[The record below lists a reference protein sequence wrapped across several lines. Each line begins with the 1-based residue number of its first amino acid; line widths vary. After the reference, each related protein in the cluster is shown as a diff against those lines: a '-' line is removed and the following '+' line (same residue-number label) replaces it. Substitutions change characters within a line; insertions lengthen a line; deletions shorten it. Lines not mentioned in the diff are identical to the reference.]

1 MAREQSKAQ
10 IEARTRNAI
19 TKEDASEKGKIG
31 AKKSL
36 ETRRKKK
43 KLKEALTALM
53 ELPVSE
59 RNKQSM
65 RALGI
70 DDKDM
75 NNQMLVAVAAFQ
87 KAIKGDVRAME
98 FIRDMTGQQ
107 PVTKLD
113 EARIKLLR
121 AQAKQIEVEIQR
133 EAAENESESGVMIVD
148 DLPKGECDE
157 EAN

>member
-10 IEARTRNAI
+10 IEARKRNAI

-36 ETRRKKK
+36 DTRRKKK

-113 EARIKLLR
+113 EAKIKLLR
-121 AQAKQIEVEIQR
+121 AQAKQIEAEIQR
-133 EAAENESESGVMIVD
+133 EAADNESESGIMIVD
-148 DLPKGECDE
+148 DLPKGYDDE
-157 EAN
+157 

>member
-36 ETRRKKK
+36 DTRRKKK
-43 KLKEALTALM
+43 KLKEALAALM

-113 EARIKLLR
+113 EAKIKLLR
-121 AQAKQIEVEIQR
+121 AQAKQIEAEIQR
-133 EAAENESESGVMIVD
+133 EAVDNESESGVMIVD
-148 DLPKGECDE
+148 DLPKGYDDE
-157 EAN
+157 

>member
-10 IEARTRNAI
+10 IEARNRNAI

-53 ELPVSE
+53 ELQVSE

-75 NNQMLVAVAAFQ
+75 NNQMMISVAAFQ

-113 EARIKLLR
+113 EAKIKLLR
-121 AQAKQIEVEIQR
+121 AQAKQIEAEIKI

-148 DLPKGECDE
+148 DLPKGYDDE
-157 EAN
+157 

>member
-10 IEARTRNAI
+10 IEARNRNAI

-65 RALGI
+65 RSLGI

-75 NNQMLVAVAAFQ
+75 NNQMLIAVAAFQ

-113 EARIKLLR
+113 EAKIKLLR
-121 AQAKQIEVEIQR
+121 AQAKQIEAEIQR
-133 EAAENESESGVMIVD
+133 EAAENESESGIMIVD
-148 DLPKGECDE
+148 DLPKGYDDE
-157 EAN
+157 

>member
-113 EARIKLLR
+113 EAKIKLLR
-121 AQAKQIEVEIQR
+121 AQAKQIEAEIQR
-133 EAAENESESGVMIVD
+133 EAAENESERGVMIVD
-148 DLPKGECDE
+148 DLPKGYDDE
-157 EAN
+157 

>member
-113 EARIKLLR
+113 EAKIKLLR

-148 DLPKGECDE
+148 DLPKGYDGE
-157 EAN
+157 

>member
-75 NNQMLVAVAAFQ
+75 NNQMLIAVAAFQ

-113 EARIKLLR
+113 EAKIKLLR
-121 AQAKQIEVEIQR
+121 AQAKQIEAEIQR
-133 EAAENESESGVMIVD
+133 EAAENESESGIMIVD
-148 DLPKGECDE
+148 DLPKGYDDE
-157 EAN
+157 

>member
-36 ETRRKKK
+36 QTRRKKK

-75 NNQMLVAVAAFQ
+75 NNQMLIAVAAFQ

-113 EARIKLLR
+113 EAKIKLLR
-121 AQAKQIEVEIQR
+121 AQAKQIEAEIQR
-133 EAAENESESGVMIVD
+133 EAAENESESGIMIVD
-148 DLPKGECDE
+148 DLPKGYDDE
-157 EAN
+157 

>member
-19 TKEDASEKGKIG
+19 TKDDASEKGKIG

-36 ETRRKKK
+36 QTRRKKK

-65 RALGI
+65 RELGI

-75 NNQMLVAVAAFQ
+75 NNQMLIAVAAFQ

-113 EARIKLLR
+113 EAKIKLLR
-121 AQAKQIEVEIQR
+121 AQAKQIEAEIQR
-133 EAAENESESGVMIVD
+133 EDAEIESESGIMIID
-148 DLPKGECDE
+148 DLPKGYDDE
-157 EAN
+157 

>member
-36 ETRRKKK
+36 DTRRKKK

-75 NNQMLVAVAAFQ
+75 NNQMLIAVAAFQ

-113 EARIKLLR
+113 EAKIKLLR
-121 AQAKQIEVEIQR
+121 AQAKQIEAEIQR

-148 DLPKGECDE
+148 DLPKGYDDE
-157 EAN
+157 

>member
-53 ELPVSE
+53 QLPVSE

-75 NNQMLVAVAAFQ
+75 NNQMLIAVAAFQ

-113 EARIKLLR
+113 EAKIKLLR
-121 AQAKQIEVEIQR
+121 AQAKQIEAEIQR
-133 EAAENESESGVMIVD
+133 EAEDNESESGIIIVD
-148 DLPKGECDE
+148 DLPKGYDDE
-157 EAN
+157 

>member
-43 KLKEALTALM
+43 KLREALTALM

-113 EARIKLLR
+113 EAKIKLLR
-121 AQAKQIEVEIQR
+121 AQAKQIEAEIQR

-148 DLPKGECDE
+148 DLPKGIQ
-157 EAN
+157 

>member
-10 IEARTRNAI
+10 IEARNRNAI

-31 AKKSL
+31 AKKSIQ
-36 ETRRKKK
+36 TRRKKK

-75 NNQMLVAVAAFQ
+75 NNQMLIAVAAFQ

-113 EARIKLLR
+113 EAKIKLLR
-121 AQAKQIEVEIQR
+121 AQAKQIEAEIQR
-133 EAAENESESGVMIVD
+133 EAADNESESGIMIVD
-148 DLPKGECDE
+148 DLPKGYDDE
-157 EAN
+157 

>member
-36 ETRRKKK
+36 DTRRKKK

-70 DDKDM
+70 GDKDM
-75 NNQMLVAVAAFQ
+75 NNQMLIAVAAFQ

-113 EARIKLLR
+113 EAKIKLLR
-121 AQAKQIEVEIQR
+121 AQAKQIEAEIQR
-133 EAAENESESGVMIVD
+133 ESADKESESGIMIVD
-148 DLPKGECDE
+148 DLPKGYDDE
-157 EAN
+157 

>member
-19 TKEDASEKGKIG
+19 TKDDASEKGKIG

-36 ETRRKKK
+36 DTRRKKK

-65 RALGI
+65 RAIGI

-113 EARIKLLR
+113 EAKIKLLR
-121 AQAKQIEVEIQR
+121 AQAKQIEAEIQR
-133 EAAENESESGVMIVD
+133 EAAENESESGVIIID
-148 DLPKGECDE
+148 DLPKGYDDE
-157 EAN
+157 

>member
-36 ETRRKKK
+36 DTRRKKK

-113 EARIKLLR
+113 EAKIKLLR
-121 AQAKQIEVEIQR
+121 AQAKQIEAEIQR
-133 EAAENESESGVMIVD
+133 EAAENESESGVMIID
-148 DLPKGECDE
+148 DLPKGYDDE
-157 EAN
+157 

>member
-10 IEARTRNAI
+10 IEARKRNAI
-19 TKEDASEKGKIG
+19 TKDDASEKGKIG

-36 ETRRKKK
+36 DTRRKKK

-65 RALGI
+65 RSLGI

-75 NNQMLVAVAAFQ
+75 NNQMLIAVAAFQ

-113 EARIKLLR
+113 EAKIKLLR
-121 AQAKQIEVEIQR
+121 AQAKQIESEIQR
-133 EAAENESESGVMIVD
+133 EAAEIESESGIMIVD
-148 DLPKGECDE
+148 DLPNGYDDE
-157 EAN
+157 

>member
-36 ETRRKKK
+36 DTRRKKK

-113 EARIKLLR
+113 EAKIKLLR
-121 AQAKQIEVEIQR
+121 AQAKQIEAEIQR
-133 EAAENESESGVMIVD
+133 EAAENESESGIIIID
-148 DLPKGECDE
+148 DLPKGYDDE
-157 EAN
+157 

>member
-10 IEARTRNAI
+10 VEARKRNAI

-75 NNQMLVAVAAFQ
+75 NNQMLIAVAAFQ

-113 EARIKLLR
+113 EAKIKLLR
-121 AQAKQIEVEIQR
+121 AQAKQIEAEIQR
-133 EAAENESESGVMIVD
+133 ESAENESESGIMIVD
-148 DLPKGECDE
+148 DLPKGYDDE
-157 EAN
+157 

>member
-75 NNQMLVAVAAFQ
+75 NNQMLIAVAAFQ

-113 EARIKLLR
+113 EAKIKLLR
-121 AQAKQIEVEIQR
+121 AQAKQIEAEIQR
-133 EAAENESESGVMIVD
+133 EAAENESESGIIIVD
-148 DLPKGECDE
+148 DLPKGHDDE
-157 EAN
+157 

>member
-65 RALGI
+65 RSLGI

-75 NNQMLVAVAAFQ
+75 NNQMLIAVAAFQ

-113 EARIKLLR
+113 EAKIKLLR
-121 AQAKQIEVEIQR
+121 AQAKQIEAEIQR
-133 EAAENESESGVMIVD
+133 EAAENESESGIMIVD
-148 DLPKGECDE
+148 DLPKGYDDE
-157 EAN
+157 

>member
-43 KLKEALTALM
+43 KLKEALTTLM

-98 FIRDMTGQQ
+98 FIRDMTGQH

-113 EARIKLLR
+113 EAKIKLLR
-121 AQAKQIEVEIQR
+121 AQAKQIEAEIQR

-148 DLPKGECDE
+148 DLPKGIQ
-157 EAN
+157 

>member
-10 IEARTRNAI
+10 IEARNRNAI

-36 ETRRKKK
+36 QTRRKKK

-75 NNQMLVAVAAFQ
+75 NNQMLIAVAAFQ

-113 EARIKLLR
+113 EAKIKLLR
-121 AQAKQIEVEIQR
+121 AQAKQIEAEIQR
-133 EAAENESESGVMIVD
+133 EAAENESESGIMIVD
-148 DLPKGECDE
+148 DLPKGYDDE
-157 EAN
+157 

>member
-19 TKEDASEKGKIG
+19 TKEDAAEKGRIG

-113 EARIKLLR
+113 EAKIKLLR
-121 AQAKQIEVEIQR
+121 AQAKQIEAEIQR

-148 DLPKGECDE
+148 DLPKGYDDE
-157 EAN
+157 

>member
-36 ETRRKKK
+36 DTRRKKK

-65 RALGI
+65 RELGI

-113 EARIKLLR
+113 EAKIKLLR
-121 AQAKQIEVEIQR
+121 AQAKQIEAEIQR
-133 EAAENESESGVMIVD
+133 EAAENESESGVMIID
-148 DLPKGECDE
+148 DLPKGYDDE
-157 EAN
+157 

>member
-36 ETRRKKK
+36 DTRRKKK

-65 RALGI
+65 RSLGI

-113 EARIKLLR
+113 EAKIKLLR
-121 AQAKQIEVEIQR
+121 AQAKQIEAEIQR
-133 EAAENESESGVMIVD
+133 EAAENESESGVMIID
-148 DLPKGECDE
+148 DLPKGYDDE
-157 EAN
+157 

>member
-36 ETRRKKK
+36 QTRRKKK

-75 NNQMLVAVAAFQ
+75 NNQMLIAVAAFQ

-113 EARIKLLR
+113 EAKIKLLR
-121 AQAKQIEVEIQR
+121 AQAKQIEAEIQR
-133 EAAENESESGVMIVD
+133 EAADNESESGVIIVD
-148 DLPKGECDE
+148 DLSKGHDDE
-157 EAN
+157 

>member
-36 ETRRKKK
+36 DTRRKKK
-43 KLKEALTALM
+43 KLKEALAALM

-107 PVTKLD
+107 PVSKLD
-113 EARIKLLR
+113 EAKIKLLR
-121 AQAKQIEVEIQR
+121 AQAKQIEAEIQR
-133 EAAENESESGVMIVD
+133 EAVDNESESGVMIVD
-148 DLPKGECDE
+148 DLPKGYDDE
-157 EAN
+157 

>member
-65 RALGI
+65 RSLGI

-75 NNQMLVAVAAFQ
+75 NNQMLIAVAAFQ

-113 EARIKLLR
+113 EAKIKLLR
-121 AQAKQIEVEIQR
+121 AQAKQIESEIQR
-133 EAAENESESGVMIVD
+133 EAAEIESESGIMIVD
-148 DLPKGECDE
+148 DLPNGYDDE
-157 EAN
+157 

>member
-10 IEARTRNAI
+10 IEARNRNAI

-75 NNQMLVAVAAFQ
+75 NNQMLIAVAAFQ

-113 EARIKLLR
+113 EAKIKLLR
-121 AQAKQIEVEIQR
+121 AQAKQIEAEIQR
-133 EAAENESESGVMIVD
+133 EAAESESESGVMIVD
-148 DLPKGECDE
+148 DLPKGYDDE
-157 EAN
+157 

>member
-113 EARIKLLR
+113 EAKIKLLR

-148 DLPKGECDE
+148 DLPKGYDDE
-157 EAN
+157 